1 MEEKTVKME
10 PNVLRETPE
19 EAETPERD
27 TTKLSYDELENIAKQ
42 LSDQNRQLYQKLQE
56 TTTESM
62 FKRLNYLFKVLEF
75 NSSFDQAFTDKC
87 VEEIQYMITIP
98 EQEEEDI
105 QEENQEKN

>member
-1 MEEKTVKME
+1 MEEKIMEEKTVKME

-19 EAETPERD
+19 EAP
-27 TTKLSYDELENIAKQ
+27 TKLSYDELENIAKQ

-62 FKRLNYLFKVLEF
+62 FKRLDFLFKVLEF

-98 EQEEEDI
+98 EQESEDI
-105 QEENQEKN
+105 QEESQEEN

>member
-1 MEEKTVKME
+1 MEEKIMEEKTVKMD
-10 PNVLRETPE
+10 PNVLREG
-19 EAETPERD
+19 PERD

-62 FKRLNYLFKVLEF
+62 FKRLDFLFKVLEF

-98 EQEEEDI
+98 EQELEDNPEES
-105 QEENQEKN
+105 QEEN